1 MELSSS
7 TTIKGKKCRKGRQRR
22 NKKETKIDCI
32 RCSIIF
38 GAFYTPP
45 PRSASRL
52 LNISL
57 SLSLCP
63 TLTLS
68 SCFCYPLSLS
78 LSPCFSPVRFV
89 EFKMLRFSH
98 SATGENN
105 TLPKKQTHIQR
116 DVTLAPHNERAI
128 NSSFYFLTVGPLSHS
143 LSPSAS
149 VCVSALVYV

>member
-1 MELSSS
+1 MQERAPTEKQKRDENRLYTMQHHFWRILHTPS
-7 TTIKGKKCRKGRQRR
+7 TQRQ
-22 NKKETKIDCI
+22 
-32 RCSIIF
+32 
-38 GAFYTPP
+38 PP
-45 PRSASRL
+45 FKY
-52 LNISL
+52 L

-116 DVTLAPHNERAI
+116 DVTLAPHNEQAI
-128 NSSFYFLTVGPLSHS
+128 NSSFYFFNCWPS
-143 LSPSAS
+143 LSLSFSLCIS
-149 VCVSALVYV
+149 VC

>member
-1 MELSSS
+1 MQERAPTEKQKRDENRLYTMQHHFWRILHTPS
-7 TTIKGKKCRKGRQRR
+7 TQRQ
-22 NKKETKIDCI
+22 
-32 RCSIIF
+32 
-38 GAFYTPP
+38 PP
-45 PRSASRL
+45 FKY
-52 LNISL
+52 L

-68 SCFCYPLSLS
+68 SCFCYPLSLSLS

-128 NSSFYFLTVGPLSHS
+128 NSSFYFFNCWPS
-143 LSPSAS
+143 LSLSFSLCIS
-149 VCVSALVYV
+149 VC

>member
-45 PRSASRL
+45 PRRASRL
-52 LNISL
+52 LNL
-57 SLSLCP
+57 SLSVSHPHSFFLLLLP
-63 TLTLS
+63 S
-68 SCFCYPLSLS
+68 LSLS

-128 NSSFYFLTVGPLSHS
+128 NSSFYFFNCWPS
-143 LSPSAS
+143 LSLSFSLCIS
-149 VCVSALVYV
+149 VC